1 MLLAF
6 NLPIVL
12 MLSWSV
18 AAPPDVLAHYGQ
30 IFERAVYLKVLG
42 NTFRIALIAT
52 AVCVV
57 LGYPLAYWMRSLSP
71 GRQLIALALVVLP
84 FWVSILVRTYA
95 WIVILGNDGV
105 VNRTLQ
111 GLGLAAAPV
120 SFLYNQFGVILGTV
134 NILLPFLVLPLFASM
149 LRLDDRLFQAA
160 ASLGAS
166 DWTVFWRVFFPLTL
180 PSLAAGAI
188 LVFILTLGFFITP
201 AILGGG
207 RVPMIANMLDLLINR
222 LPRWELAAAISTM
235 LLILTLVC
243 YAAYRWV
250 ARAPRAE
257 AAVAHD
263 LSRSEQPA
271 AVISRRAQHRLRW
284 PPRRAG
290 TRGRP
295 LHAGRARRRR
305 AAVPVPADRGG
316 GADVVLERELAG
328 VPAARPVA
336 ALVRVLLRRSQ
347 VAARRQGTSALV
359 ALASSVARWSS
370 AASPPTAW
378 CAAPFAA
385 ARCSRATSSR
395 L

>member
-1 MLLAF
+1 MALAPAARMRPGPAGAAYVAPLFLFMLLAF
-6 NLPIVL
+6 NVPIIL
-12 MLSWSV
+12 MLSWSI
-18 AAPPDVLAHYGQ
+18 AAPPDVLAHYAQ

-105 VNRTLQ
+105 VNRALQ
-111 GLGLAAAPV
+111 GLGLVRAPV

-134 NILLPFLVLPLFASM
+134 NILLPFLVLPLFAAM
-149 LRLDDRLFQAA
+149 LKIDERLLQAA

-166 DWTVFWRVFFPLTL
+166 ERTVFWRVFFPLTV

-188 LVFILTLGFFITP
+188 LVLILTLGFFITP

-222 LPRWELAAAISTM
+222 LPRWELAAAISTV
-235 LLILTLVC
+235 LLILTLAC

-250 ARAPRAE
+250 GG
-257 AAVAHD
+257 
-263 LSRSEQPA
+263 
-271 AVISRRAQHRLRW
+271 RAQ
-284 PPRRAG
+284 A
-290 TRGRP
+290 
-295 LHAGRARRRR
+295 
-305 AAVPVPADRGG
+305 
-316 GADVVLERELAG
+316 
-328 VPAARPVA
+328 
-336 ALVRVLLRRSQ
+336 
-347 VAARRQGTSALV
+347 
-359 ALASSVARWSS
+359 
-370 AASPPTAW
+370 
-378 CAAPFAA
+378 
-385 ARCSRATSSR
+385 
-395 L
+395 

>member
-1 MLLAF
+1 MAPLFLVMLLAF

-18 AAPPDVLAHYGQ
+18 AAPPDVLAHYAQ
-30 IFERAVYLKVLG
+30 VFERAVYLKVLG

-52 AVCVV
+52 AACVL
-57 LGYPLAYWMRSLSP
+57 LGYPLAYWMRGLPP
-71 GRQLIALALVVLP
+71 GRQLVALALVVLP

-111 GLGLAAAPV
+111 ALGLTAAPV

-149 LRLDDRLFQAA
+149 LRLDDRLLQAA
-160 ASLGAS
+160 RSLGAS
-166 DWTVFWRVFFPLTL
+166 ERTVFWRVFFPLTL

-222 LPRWELAAAISTM
+222 LPRWELAAAISTL
-235 LLILTLVC
+235 LLIMTLAC

-250 ARAPRAE
+250 GARAQ
-257 AAVAHD
+257 
-263 LSRSEQPA
+263 S
-271 AVISRRAQHRLRW
+271 
-284 PPRRAG
+284 
-290 TRGRP
+290 
-295 LHAGRARRRR
+295 
-305 AAVPVPADRGG
+305 
-316 GADVVLERELAG
+316 
-328 VPAARPVA
+328 
-336 ALVRVLLRRSQ
+336 
-347 VAARRQGTSALV
+347 
-359 ALASSVARWSS
+359 
-370 AASPPTAW
+370 
-378 CAAPFAA
+378 
-385 ARCSRATSSR
+385 
-395 L
+395 

>member
-1 MLLAF
+1 MALAAPARRQLIPAGAAYVAPLLLFMLLAF

-57 LGYPLAYWMRSLSP
+57 LGYPLAYWMRGLSP

-111 GLGLAAAPV
+111 GLGLAAPL
-120 SFLYNQFGVILGTV
+120 SFLYNEFGVILGTV
-134 NILLPFLVLPLFASM
+134 NVLLPFLVLPLFASM

-166 DWTVFWRVFFPLTL
+166 DWTVFWRVFWPLTL

-222 LPRWELAAAISTM
+222 LPRWELAAAISTV
-235 LLILTLVC
+235 LLIMTLAC
-243 YAAYRWV
+243 YAGYRRV
-250 ARAPRAE
+250 GARAQ
-257 AAVAHD
+257 
-263 LSRSEQPA
+263 S
-271 AVISRRAQHRLRW
+271 
-284 PPRRAG
+284 
-290 TRGRP
+290 
-295 LHAGRARRRR
+295 
-305 AAVPVPADRGG
+305 
-316 GADVVLERELAG
+316 
-328 VPAARPVA
+328 
-336 ALVRVLLRRSQ
+336 
-347 VAARRQGTSALV
+347 
-359 ALASSVARWSS
+359 
-370 AASPPTAW
+370 
-378 CAAPFAA
+378 
-385 ARCSRATSSR
+385 
-395 L
+395 